1 MLPEICHIGPFTIYS
16 YGLMLVLAFF
26 VCAYL
31 AALQAKKE
39 QMDREGIYN
48 LCFYCFIFGIIG
60 SRVFYVLINA
70 RFYLHNPLEI
80 IMLQH
85 GGMAWFGGLIFGTS
99 GAILFIKKHKMNLF
113 RSLDL
118 LAPFIALAQAIGRIG
133 CLLNGCCFGRES
145 KFGLY
150 FKVSGQILI
159 PTQLYSSLL
168 LLLIFITL
176 RLKQDTKHLPGE
188 IFCGY
193 LFLYSLK
200 RFFIE
205 FLRNDSPRIF
215 YGLTLFQILCLA
227 MLFLSLAMFV
237 KLLVIKKNKGDGSVL

>member
-1 MLPEICHIGPFTIYS
+1 MLPEICHIGSFTIYS

-31 AALQAKKE
+31 SNLQARKE
-39 QMDREGIYN
+39 QMDPEQIFN
-48 LCFYCFIFGIIG
+48 LFFYVFIFGIIG
-60 SRVFYVLINA
+60 SRVFYVLLNA
-70 RFYLHNPLEI
+70 GFYLHNPLEI

-85 GGMAWFGGLIFGTS
+85 GGMAWFGGLIFGTVS
-99 GAILFIKKHKMNLF
+99 ALQFIKKHKMDLL

-118 LAPFIALAQAIGRIG
+118 MAPFIALGQAIGRIG

-145 KFGLY
+145 AFGLY
-150 FKVSGQILI
+150 FKVFDKVLI

-168 LLLIFITL
+168 LILIFIIL
-176 RLKQDTKHLPGE
+176 RIKQDKKHLPGE
-188 IFCGY
+188 ILCSY

-205 FLRNDSPRIF
+205 FLRNDSPRVF
-215 YGLTLFQILCLA
+215 YGLTFFQILCLA
-227 MLFLSLAMFV
+227 MFLISLGIF
-237 KLLVIKKNKGDGSVL
+237 IKIFAIKRK

>member
-1 MLPEICHIGPFTIYS
+1 MLPEICHIGSFTIYS
-16 YGLMLVLAFF
+16 YGLLLVLAFF
-26 VCAYL
+26 VCAWL
-31 AALQAKKE
+31 SRLQAVKE
-39 QMDREGIYN
+39 RMDGEQIFN
-48 LCFYCFIFGIIG
+48 LCFYVFIFGIIG
-60 SRVFYVLINA
+60 SRIFYVLINA
-70 RFYLHNPLEI
+70 RFYLDNPLEI

-85 GGMAWFGGLIFGTS
+85 GGMAWFGGVIFGTS
-99 GAILFIKKHKMNLF
+99 GAILFIKRHKMNLL

-118 LAPFIALAQAIGRIG
+118 LAPFIALGQAIGRIG

-150 FKVSGQILI
+150 FKLFDQVLI

-168 LLLIFITL
+168 LLLIFYIL
-176 RLKQDTKHLPGE
+176 RFKQDHKHLTGE
-188 IFCGY
+188 IFCSY

-215 YGLTLFQILCLA
+215 YGLTFFQILCLA
-227 MLFLSLAMFV
+227 VFFISLGMFV
-237 KLLVIKKNKGDGSVL
+237 KLFRVKKQ